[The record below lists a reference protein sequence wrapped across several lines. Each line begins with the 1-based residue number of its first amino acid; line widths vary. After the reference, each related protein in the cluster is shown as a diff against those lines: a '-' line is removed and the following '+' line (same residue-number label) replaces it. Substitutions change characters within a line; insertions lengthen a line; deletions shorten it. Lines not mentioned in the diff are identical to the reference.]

1 MPTVGVHSK
10 QFRRIA
16 SNVARTKGMPT
27 MRQAYLPGAISGRS
41 GAELTEYIEGTDAV
55 SGRPFMTGLLDALA
69 GRLDEEDVRGSDYD
83 RPSRQLV
90 EAADERAA
98 HALFLENRWTDGLPI
113 VLPTPER
120 VQEMLTGTSR
130 RPDEVVGRLA
140 PAKFRERWE
149 YTVEKVAVN
158 AVMAG
163 AAPVHFPIILA
174 LAASEVTARMSSLTS
189 MATIAIVNGPIR
201 LEAGMN
207 AGVGAMGPYNQANAV
222 IGRAYGLLSQ
232 NLQGGSVPGETYMG
246 TLGNNYAYT
255 ATFPENEEDSPWEP
269 LHVQHGFRADE
280 SAVSLFLGGW
290 YTISGAV
297 PRRRHWKEIL
307 RGALRACDPA
317 FAPLVVMDPTAAK
330 EFVEAG
336 FAGKDDLRAWLAR
349 NGRMT
354 ADEYWSNGVVR
365 AILRPLAIAGQE
377 PHATKY
383 RATGEEPVE
392 IYDAADINIAVIGGG
407 TASASKL
414 IAARH
419 EVTVPV
425 DPWR

>member
-1 MPTVGVHSK
+1 MGVHSK

-16 SNVARTKGMPT
+16 SNVARTKGMPR
-27 MRQAYLPGAISGRS
+27 MRQAYLHGAISGRS
-41 GAELTEYIEGTDAV
+41 AAELTGFIEATDAV
-55 SGRPFMTGLLDALA
+55 TGRPFTTELLDALT
-69 GRLDEEDVRGSDYD
+69 GRLDEEDARGSAYV
-83 RPSRQLV
+83 RTARQFV
-90 EAADERAA
+90 EAADEAAA
-98 HALFLENRWTDGLPI
+98 HALFAANRWTDGLPI
-113 VLPTPER
+113 VLPTAER
-120 VQEMLTGTSR
+120 VREMLTGTSR

-140 PAKFRERWE
+140 PARSRERWE
-149 YTVEKVAVN
+149 FTVEKVAVN

-163 AAPVHFPIILA
+163 AGPEHFPIVLA
-174 LAASEVTARMSSLTS
+174 LASSGVTARMSSLTS
-189 MATIAIVNGPIR
+189 MAAIAIVNGPVR

-207 AGVGAMGPYNQANAV
+207 AGMGAMGPYNRANAV

-269 LHVQHGFRADE
+269 LHVQHGFRPDE

-290 YTISGAV
+290 YTISGAS
-297 PRRRHWKEIL
+297 PRRRHWEEIL

-317 FAPLVVMDPTAAK
+317 FAPLVVIDPSAARD
-330 EFVEAG
+330 FVEAG
-336 FAGKDDLRAWLAR
+336 FAGKDDLRGWLAR
-349 NGRMT
+349 NGRMS

-365 AILRPLAIAGQE
+365 AVLRPRALAGEE
-377 PHATKY
+377 PLATKLK
-383 RATGEEPVE
+383 AAGAEPVE
-392 IYDAADINIAVIGGG
+392 IYAAGDINVAVIGGG

-414 IAARH
+414 IAARY
-419 EVTVPV
+419 ETTVAV

>member
-1 MPTVGVHSK
+1 MPTVGVHSR
-10 QFRRIA
+10 QFHRIA
-16 SNVARTKGMPT
+16 TNVARTKGMPR

-41 GAELTEYIEGTDAV
+41 ATELTEYIKGTDAV
-55 SGRPFMTGLLDALA
+55 SGRPFMDELLDALA
-69 GRLDEEDVRGSDYD
+69 GRLDEEDLKGSSYD
-83 RPSRQLV
+83 RPRQQLV
-90 EAADERAA
+90 EAADEPAA

-113 VLPTPER
+113 VLPTEER
-120 VQEMLTGTSR
+120 IGEMLAGTSR

-149 YTVEKVAVN
+149 FTVEKVAVN

-163 AAPVHFPIILA
+163 AGPEHFPIILA
-174 LAASEVTARMSSLTS
+174 LASSGVTARMSSLTS
-189 MATIAIVNGPIR
+189 MATISIVNGPIR

-207 AGVGAMGPYNQANAV
+207 TGMGAMGPYSRANAT

-246 TLGNNYAYT
+246 TLGNNYGYT

-269 LHVQHGFRADE
+269 LHVQHGFRPDE

-290 YTISGAV
+290 YTISGAS
-297 PRRRHWKEIL
+297 PRRKHWKEML

-330 EFVEAG
+330 DFVEAG
-336 FAGKDDLRAWLAR
+336 FPGKDDVRAWLAR
-349 NGRMT
+349 NGRMS

-365 AILRPLAIAGQE
+365 AILRPLALAGEE

-383 RATGEEPVE
+383 RASGDEPVE
-392 IYDAADINIAVIGGG
+392 IYDAGDINIAVIGGG
-407 TASASKL
+407 TANASKL
-414 IAARH
+414 IAARY
-419 EVTVPV
+419 ETTVPV